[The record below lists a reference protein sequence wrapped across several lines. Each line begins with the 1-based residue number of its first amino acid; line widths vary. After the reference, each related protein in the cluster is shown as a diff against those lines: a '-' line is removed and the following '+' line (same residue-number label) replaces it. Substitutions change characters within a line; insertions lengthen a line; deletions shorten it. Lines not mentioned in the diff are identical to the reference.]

1 MGLFCPPYMASNQ
14 GGKFIRRSRFL
25 EGGSDHD
32 DYLDDGNGSPE
43 AGASQCDF
51 SSIVVPA
58 HPLAAP

>member
-1 MGLFCPPYMASNQ
+1 
-14 GGKFIRRSRFL
+14 
-25 EGGSDHD
+25 
-32 DYLDDGNGSPE
+32 LDDGNGSPE